1 MIPAARFIDALEA
14 RSYRYFTGVPC
25 SYLGGVI
32 NGLGARYTPAAHEGS
47 ALAMAAAAALAG
59 RPAAVLLQN
68 SGLGNLVNPLTS
80 LAIPYRIPVLLVV
93 SMRGW
98 PDPAADEVQHSVM
111 GPATAR
117 ILEACGV
124 EYRALD
130 PDPALLERTLSELAP
145 ALACAPAALL
155 VPRGAVQGAPKAAGP
170 RPALTTADVVRVTA
184 AHLDRYVVFSTTGY
198 ISRQLFA
205 ARDLPTNFYMQG
217 AMGHAMAMGAAAAAT
232 LDRQVLVLDGDGAA
246 IMHMGG
252 MAMIGAMAAPNL
264 VHMIIDN
271 NAYESTG
278 GQPSIS
284 GRLDWERLG
293 TATGY
298 RTSRFCRT
306 AEQAEQALCAV
317 EDQPGPHLIV
327 VSVGVSA
334 EQAPPRATGTLSA
347 PQISARIRDA
357 LRPHADADAA
367 HAEGALED
375 RTLADTTHADT
386 TRADRALADGA
397 LV

>member
-1 MIPAARFIDALEA
+1 MIPAARFIDALEE

-32 NGLGARYTPAAHEGS
+32 DGLGERYTPAANEGS
-47 ALAMAAAAALAG
+47 ALAMAAAATLAG

-98 PDPAADEVQHSVM
+98 PDPATDEVQHSVM
-111 GPATAR
+111 GPATPR
-117 ILEACGV
+117 ILDACGV

-130 PDPALLERTLSELAP
+130 PDPALLDRTLSELAP
-145 ALACAPAALL
+145 SLASAPAALL
-155 VPRGAVQGAPKAAGP
+155 VPRGAIEGAPKAAATHP
-170 RPALTTADVVRVTA
+170 PLTTADVIRVLA
-184 AHLDRYVVFSTTGY
+184 GHLDRYVVFSTTGY

-217 AMGHAMAMGAAAAAT
+217 AMGHAMAMGTAAAAT

-246 IMHMGG
+246 IMHMGS
-252 MAMIGAMAAPNL
+252 MATIGAVRPPNL
-264 VHMIIDN
+264 VHVIIDN

-284 GRLDWERLG
+284 GGLDWERLG

-298 RTSRFCRT
+298 LTSRFCRS
-306 AEQAEQALCAV
+306 AQEAEQALSGVA
-317 EDQPGPHLIV
+317 DRPGPHLIV
-327 VSVGVSA
+327 VSVGVSTQ
-334 EQAPPRATGTLSA
+334 QAPPRATGTLSA
-347 PQISARIRDA
+347 PQISDRIRDA
-357 LRPHADADAA
+357 LGGHAYS
-367 HAEGALED
+367 
-375 RTLADTTHADT
+375 
-386 TRADRALADGA
+386 DGA
-397 LV
+397 RV

>member
-1 MIPAARFIDALEA
+1 MIPAAHFIDALEE
-14 RSYRYFTGVPC
+14 RSYHYFAGVPC

-32 NGLGARYTPAAHEGS
+32 NGLGSRYTPAANEGS
-47 ALAMAAAAALAG
+47 ALAMAAAATLAG
-59 RPAAVLLQN
+59 KPAAVLLQN

-98 PDPAADEVQHSVM
+98 PDPATDEVQHSVM
-111 GPATAR
+111 GPATPR

-124 EYRALD
+124 EYRVLD
-130 PDPALLERTLSELAP
+130 PDPALLDKTLSELTP
-145 ALACAPAALL
+145 ALASAPAALL
-155 VPRGAVQGAPKAAGP
+155 VPRGCIEGAPKPADTH
-170 RPALTTADVVRVTA
+170 PALTTADVIRVMA
-184 AHLDRYVVFSTTGY
+184 GHLDRYVVFSTTGY

-217 AMGHAMAMGAAAAAT
+217 AMGHAMAMGTAAAAT
-232 LDRQVLVLDGDGAA
+232 LDRPVLVLDGDGAA

-252 MAMIGAMAAPNL
+252 MATIGATRPPNL
-264 VHMIIDN
+264 VHVIIDN

-284 GRLDWERLG
+284 GALDWERLG

-306 AEQAEQALCAV
+306 AEQAEQALRAAA
-317 EDQPGPHLIV
+317 DGPGPHLIV
-327 VSVGVSA
+327 VSVGVSTQ
-334 EQAPPRATGTLSA
+334 QAPPRATGTLSA
-347 PQISARIRDA
+347 PQISDRIRDS
-357 LRPHADADAA
+357 LRRDA
-367 HAEGALED
+367 HAQAH
-375 RTLADTTHADT
+375 AHTHEAH
-386 TRADRALADGA
+386 
-397 LV
+397 V